1 MRQSFDFLEIDRYI
15 AEMYAGKRVSVEQYA
30 YVFDFGSSEIGAT
43 VVTSTIKT
51 NSNVDFLWIS
61 SATPAGNGSSAGNLL
76 VQIQDQGS
84 GQYFFADYTPAS
96 DFASEQNTAFTDN
109 GNAVPRKI
117 GGASTLTA
125 SAYDPSGIAGVA
137 NVQLILFGVHVYV
150 YD

>member
-30 YVFDFGSSEIGAT
+30 YVFDFGAAGIGAT
-43 VVTSTIKT
+43 ATTSTIKT

-61 SATPAGNGSSAGNLL
+61 SAVPAGNSASGNNLL
-76 VQIQDQGS
+76 MQIQDQGS
-84 GQYFFADYTPAS
+84 GQYFFADFTPAT
-96 DFASEQNTAFTDN
+96 DFASEPNAAFTDN

-125 SAYDPSGIAGVA
+125 SAVDPTGIGGAA
-137 NVQLILFGVHVYV
+137 DVQLILFGVHVYV